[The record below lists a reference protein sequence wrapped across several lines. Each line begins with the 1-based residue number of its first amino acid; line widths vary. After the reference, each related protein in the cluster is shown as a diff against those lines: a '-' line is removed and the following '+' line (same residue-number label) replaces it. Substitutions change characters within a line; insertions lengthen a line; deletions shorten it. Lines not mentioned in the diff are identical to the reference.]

1 MRLLRNYKLRLMYV
15 QDRDLRADSLINS
28 RGNVNPKS
36 NAILQALIRS
46 YHPTAYIDIGAN
58 YGEMIFSISK
68 INKIQ
73 VYAFEPHPYIYN
85 CLKSSIELTNIR
97 ASIFNLAIGKE
108 SKTITLIQKDAW
120 SGTTRVDNQLSSNE
134 SYENI
139 FSVKLTSLD
148 EIFIGKNLNNF
159 KMYTYSKNLNKLYE
173 IHTYYSLQ
181 SIQHKIYG
189 QDAILTLI
197 PISLVS
203 RVKLILW
210 AKYELLAY
218 AILFK
223 IAKQVSKLKRVT
235 SG

>member
-85 CLKSSIELTNIR
+85 CLKSSIELTNIK

-134 SYENI
+134 GYENI
-139 FSVKLTSLD
+139 FSV
-148 EIFIGKNLNNF
+148 
-159 KMYTYSKNLNKLYE
+159 
-173 IHTYYSLQ
+173 
-181 SIQHKIYG
+181 
-189 QDAILTLI
+189 
-197 PISLVS
+197 
-203 RVKLILW
+203 
-210 AKYELLAY
+210 
-218 AILFK
+218 
-223 IAKQVSKLKRVT
+223 
-235 SG
+235 